1 MKPKWR
7 TLGKVKEGRFLM
19 LDPYDYTVWIRG
31 HHDKENKRVEVYKFY
46 DPDYK
51 VSFNEKIQVFVDFEF

>member
-7 TLGKVKEGRFLM
+7 TLSKVKEGRFFM